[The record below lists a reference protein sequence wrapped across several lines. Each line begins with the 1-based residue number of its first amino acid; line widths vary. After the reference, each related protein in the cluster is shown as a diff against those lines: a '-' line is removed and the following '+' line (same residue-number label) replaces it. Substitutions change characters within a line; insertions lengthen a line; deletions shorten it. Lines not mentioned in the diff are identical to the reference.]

1 MSQFDKLLLR
11 IYMLDKNL
19 RFDEIKKVLEHYGYS
34 MKSPSSGSSHRTFRK
49 PGRRKI
55 TIPQHDPIKAIY
67 VEMVK
72 EIVEK
77 EEENEEKENR

>member
-11 IYMLDKNL
+11 I
-19 RFDEIKKVLEHYGYS
+19 F
-34 MKSPSSGSSHRTFRK
+34 
-49 PGRRKI
+49 

-67 VEMVK
+67 IEMVK